1 MLANIFHQPTRPIA
15 CPKLFIINKGHNNRN
30 QSKAMV
36 TTLKDKKLKTVIYL
50 LESDKSTLK
59 QKAAESGVSLST
71 YIASICR
78 KHLRR
83 ATEIDI

>member
-1 MLANIFHQPTRPIA
+1 
-15 CPKLFIINKGHNNRN
+15 
-30 QSKAMV
+30 MV

-71 YIASICR
+71 YIATICR

-83 ATEIDI
+83 VTEIDI